1 MDFEG
6 AVILITGA
14 SEGIGAACAGEF
26 RRRGA
31 LLSLVSRSSGKL
43 LKEAGPDD
51 LVTPG
56 DLRDDAVRRF
66 VVERTLQRFGRVD
79 TLINNAGVG
88 LYGPA
93 HETSLDQAR
102 ELFELNLFAALD
114 LAQLV
119 APGMK
124 EHGEGAI
131 VNVSS
136 IGGKVML
143 PWSPVYSASKFA
155 LCCLSEALR
164 VELSPYGVHVMAVC
178 PGFVRTGF
186 QQNALSG
193 SAPPLGFWRERWAIT
208 PAQCAQAI
216 VRGLERKSKTVV
228 TPWSGWLLVAAQ
240 HLFPGLFE
248 SRIRAAQA
256 TRQKVQRP

>member
-1 MDFEG
+1 MEFEG
-6 AVILITGA
+6 AVVLITGA
-14 SEGIGAACAGEF
+14 SEGIGAACADEF
-26 RRRGA
+26 RRRGS

-43 LKEAGPDD
+43 LKVAGADD

-56 DLRDDAVRRF
+56 DLCDDAVRRF
-66 VVERTLQRFGRVD
+66 VVERTLQRFGRIDILV
-79 TLINNAGVG
+79 NNAGVG
-88 LYGPA
+88 IYGPA
-93 HETSLDQAR
+93 HETSLDQVR

-124 EHGEGAI
+124 EQGEGAI

-143 PWSPVYSASKFA
+143 PWAPVYSASKFA
-155 LCCLSEALR
+155 LCSLTDALR
-164 VELSPYGVHVMAVC
+164 VELSPHGVHVMAVC
-178 PGFVRTGF
+178 PGFVTTRF
-186 QQNALSG
+186 QQNSLAG

-216 VRGLERKSKTVV
+216 VRGLDRGTNTVV
-228 TPWSGWLLVAAQ
+228 TPWSGWFLIAAQ
-240 HLFPGLFE
+240 AIFPRLFE
-248 SRIRAAQA
+248 SRIRAAQRS
-256 TRQKVQRP
+256 RQRVEP